1 MPDVEASFDIDQSV
15 DRVWG
20 FFQNV
25 PEVVTCMPGLE
36 LIGQTGADTYEGR
49 VKIKLGPINA
59 AFQGEATIVDNDA
72 DTHSARIE
80 AKGVDRQGGNRAS
93 AAVTYQVS
101 GHDGGARV
109 TLSGDIKLTGALA
122 QMGRS
127 GIIQDVANQL
137 TVQFADHLRAK
148 LAATGGDEIGEH
160 ASEPGSASTPTPT
173 EAVSISGGRLALNIL
188 WSRLKRALDFLFGR
202 VD

>member
-1 MPDVEASFDIDQSV
+1 MPAIEASFDIDQPV
-15 DRVWG
+15 DRVWE

-36 LIGQTGADTYEGR
+36 LIGQTGDATYEGK

-59 AFQGEATIVDNDA
+59 AFQGEATILDNNADA
-72 DTHSARIE
+72 HSARIE

-93 AAVTYQVS
+93 AEVTYEITT
-101 GHDGGARV
+101 HTGGAHVR
-109 TLSGDIKLTGALA
+109 LSGDIKLTGALA

-137 TVQFADHLRAK
+137 TVQFADDLRTK
-148 LAATGGDEIGEH
+148 LAA
-160 ASEPGSASTPTPT
+160 ASPSSGQTSSDTDTAPPPQPQ
-173 EAVSISGGRLALNIL
+173 EAASISGGSLVLSIL
-188 WSRLKRALDFLFGR
+188 WSRLKRAFGFLVGR
-202 VD
+202 SG